1 MKRSRAVAPR
11 LKHLAFFEM
20 LVDVAEET
28 PTHRAAIAGLLT
40 LRLIDHWVLAG
51 AVMVEPESASVRA
64 VREAIMAIAANDP
77 QREVLLGVVNT
88 MQTLREVDMQPVLPR
103 LFAYAGILEKRGML
117 ELAAD
122 AYESVIRHGDGEYD
136 GDVVIDSHM
145 RLGFCR
151 RLLGSLP
158 EADEAYAQAG
168 KIAKLRR
175 EPARVLHA
183 RIGIAKVALERG
195 NLPEADQMLGDIAKQ
210 CAQSGFEKI
219 QAMALHDQA
228 TVAMKRGD
236 HVRAVCLAYE
246 SLERTSG
253 ASERERVLN
262 DIAAS
267 FAMMGRFPEAR
278 TAFLIQEATASSR
291 EVRTVARINLM
302 ALAAREGDLDAFKSI
317 RGQLAAVTLPPEMHV
332 NFLIESA
339 RGVAEFGE
347 SQEVTELLQGAINEA
362 RSVGLHRSVFEAED
376 MLRVLPVE
384 ANRQARGGIPAV
396 EPDPAAY
403 VVSGLRRMLASL
415 SASQANS

>member
-64 VREAIMAIAANDP
+64 VRQAIMAIAANDP

-151 RLLGSLP
+151 RLLGLLS
-158 EADEAYAQAG
+158 EAEDAYAQAG
-168 KIAKLRR
+168 KIAKRR
-175 EPARVLHA
+175 QEPARVLHA
-183 RIGIAKVALERG
+183 RIGVAKVSMERG
-195 NLPEADQMLGDIAKQ
+195 NLPDADLMLGEIAKE
-210 CAQSGFEKI
+210 CARSGFEKI

-228 TVAMKRGD
+228 TVAIKRGD
-236 HVRAVCLAYE
+236 HSRAVCLAYE
-246 SLERTSG
+246 SLERTSE

-262 DIAAS
+262 DIAAA
-267 FAMMGRFPEAR
+267 FVAMGRFSEAR
-278 TAFLIQEATASSR
+278 TALLISEATAVLAESR
-291 EVRTVARINLM
+291 VIARLNLM
-302 ALAAREGDLDAFKSI
+302 SLAARADDEKLFTTYRRALE
-317 RGQLAAVTLPPEMHV
+317 LAVLPPELRA
-332 NFLIESA
+332 NYLIESA
-339 RGVAEFGE
+339 RGLRRFGE
-347 SQEVTELLQGAINEA
+347 RTHTYELLEEA
-362 RSVGLHRSVFEAED
+362 RAIAQTHGLNRTLFEVEGMMDRENEPTIVASDVG
-376 MLRVLPVE
+376 
-384 ANRQARGGIPAV
+384 PAI
-396 EPDPAAY
+396 EPDPAAH
-403 VVSGLRRMLASL
+403 VAVGLKQMLAEIES
-415 SASQANS
+415 